1 MPKPTLPK
9 LRFAVGDR
17 VLCNCAD
24 KGWLSGTIEELF
36 VKNPKGEIYAA
47 YKIKLDANKTGIPSC
62 TAPSDKDNVIR
73 KEADGPPP
81 APEGSTAVVVPPK
94 IETLEEKKI
103 RKLKYKKAGRQ

>member
-1 MPKPTLPK
+1 M
-9 LRFAVGDR
+9 
-17 VLCNCAD
+17 
-24 KGWLSGTIEELF
+24 
-36 VKNPKGEIYAA
+36 
-47 YKIKLDANKTGIPSC
+47 DANKTGIPSC

-103 RKLKYKKAGRQ
+103 RKQKYNKRESSEQIVVCNYQLCHYILDCNYR

>member
-1 MPKPTLPK
+1 MK
-9 LRFAVGDR
+9 LKYLT
-17 VLCNCAD
+17 VL
-24 KGWLSGTIEELF
+24 TYFIF
-36 VKNPKGEIYAA
+36 FRIQIYAA

-103 RKLKYKKAGRQ
+103 RKLKYKKQEQM